1 MVKAQVPVLPVVTDR
16 TGGEPGVTVAIAA
29 GPNSMRRRRYEIL
42 LPAAFNDGRLI
53 AEDCPSCLPTSIAEI
68 VDTFG
73 AVTFRPDKVM
83 GSWMFGGRR
92 YDDTLSVVGVDVDDT
107 PEHRA
112 WIEHLKQHLL
122 ERFNQLEIYV
132 TSYPIDVH

>member
-1 MVKAQVPVLPVVTDR
+1 
-16 TGGEPGVTVAIAA
+16 
-29 GPNSMRRRRYEIL
+29 
-42 LPAAFNDGRLI
+42 
-53 AEDCPSCLPTSIAEI
+53 

-73 AVTFRPDKVM
+73 AVTFRPDQVM

-92 YDDTLSVVGVDVDDT
+92 YDDALSVVSVDVDDT

-112 WIEHLKQHLL
+112 WIEHLKQHLS
-122 ERFNQLEIYV
+122 ERFSQLEIHV